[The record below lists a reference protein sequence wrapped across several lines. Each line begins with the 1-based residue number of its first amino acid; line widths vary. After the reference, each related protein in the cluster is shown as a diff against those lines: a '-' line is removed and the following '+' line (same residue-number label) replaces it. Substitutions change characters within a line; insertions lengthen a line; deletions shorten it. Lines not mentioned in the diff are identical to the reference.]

1 MKKIR
6 SATTVIGLI
15 GDGELAKELDAEL
28 TGTLAA
34 LYEHCGGR
42 RKTKA
47 KGRVTLVIDLVVE
60 DGMVTMTPDITS
72 KKPKKPRAD
81 GVFWVDDEGA
91 ISTEHPTQI
100 RMNFEER
107 ARNGGAVVAPT
118 TALA

>member
-15 GDGELAKELDAEL
+15 GDGELAAELDAEL

-42 RKTKA
+42 KKSKA
-47 KGRVTLVIDLVVE
+47 KGRVTLTIDLAVE
-60 DGMVTMTPDITS
+60 DGMVTMSPDITS
-72 KKPKKPRAD
+72 KKPKKLRSD
-81 GVFWVDDEGA
+81 GTFWVDAEGSL
-91 ISTEHPTQI
+91 STEHPSQI
-100 RMNFEER
+100 RLDFGDR
-107 ARNGGAVVAPT
+107 ARDGSAVVAPT